1 MDAGAGEPL
10 AATMTS
16 FSPGDLIFLDPFEE
30 LPLAGNHGCSP
41 WWGTSV
47 WSTPSKIV
55 ENAWLD
61 ELQADQAGT
70 HYTDRVWKISVRR
83 SVASFRLFGMRFNDD
98 VGITLSTFRSN
109 VSTYWLTWVAALWRR
124 RGIGWMLDPIGVVK
138 A

>member
-1 MDAGAGEPL
+1 
-10 AATMTS
+10 MTS

-30 LPLAGNHGCSP
+30 LPLAGNYGCSP

-61 ELQADQAGT
+61 DLQADQA
-70 HYTDRVWKISVRR
+70 WKISVRR
-83 SVASFRLFGMRFNDD
+83 SVASFRLFSMRFNDD

-109 VSTYWLTWVAALWRR
+109 VSTYCLTWVAVLWPSH
-124 RGIGWMLDPIGVVK
+124 GIGWMLDPIGVVN